1 MRAWIK
7 ERQGQPDEPLFPTRQ
22 GQPLSR
28 YTVGVIVTKHT
39 TTATDSCPAL
49 KAKRVTPHTLRHTN
63 AMLLRAKGVD
73 IATIALW
80 LGHESTQTT
89 HIYEHA
95 DPKLKEQAIA
105 RTAPL
110 GTKPGRYRPSDT
122 LLAFLESL

>member
-1 MRAWIK
+1 M
-7 ERQGQPDEPLFPTRQ
+7 
-22 GQPLSR
+22 
-28 YTVGVIVTKHT
+28 IVAKHAA
-39 TTATDSCPAL
+39 TAAANCPSL
-49 KAKRVTPHTLRHTN
+49 QAKRVTPHTLRHTN

-95 DPKLKEQAIA
+95 DPALKEQAIA

-122 LLAFLESL
+122 LLAFLEGL